1 MMMIRMSN
9 LNEDEGALVL
19 TVATVELCCS
29 GEKQESLHLQR
40 LMSARLRLENAK
52 CTHSPYV
59 DLVENVDNFSSWG
72 QQRVLWERSCYGW
85 RAWARQLLTLST
97 GLV

>member
-19 TVATVELCCS
+19 TVATMELCCS

-52 CTHSPYV
+52 C
-59 DLVENVDNFSSWG
+59 
-72 QQRVLWERSCYGW
+72 
-85 RAWARQLLTLST
+85 
-97 GLV
+97 GLG